1 MKQERRHRKQKP
13 LRDRPIALRI
23 FVGVVALALVFGGLW
38 LINLYKIR
46 KTVEAA
52 NAQYH
57 STYGAAEEST
67 VSEEQMNRQLQAAG
81 LTMDDDGNISMPG
94 VDMDAMLKMM
104 ESMGMKAG
112 FDESSLDPDS
122 VPEIE
127 STRSEDGTVTYRVN
141 GTEISDRPHLF
152 NFKEVVYNGVHY
164 KRNTAVKAWLIL
176 GVDNKG
182 SLQIDRDISEIGLSD
197 GIFLVAEDTSKNKVH
212 IIQIPRDT
220 MTTITVTDDNS
231 DPIGERVDHITRAWM
246 YGDNHAK
253 SGKYAMDAVSGVMGG
268 LPINGYMA
276 GSIDVIK
283 LLNDYIGGVEVTVEE
298 DGLEKADP
306 AFIKGE
312 TVLLEGDMAEKYL
325 RARDK
330 SIDFTAMTRMDRH
343 RQYAVAFENKL
354 LKLQKRNS
362 DTIPGMFDLI
372 EDNIMTDMSKGT
384 YLKIAMDVAVKDGAL
399 TENDF
404 STFEGRNV
412 VNEAEQLD
420 EFWPDYTQL
429 DKLTLDYFYRQ
440 I

>member
-23 FVGVVALALVFGGLW
+23 FVGVVALALVFGGIW

-330 SIDFTAMTRMDRH
+330 SIDFTAMTRMNRH

-420 EFWPDYTQL
+420 EFWPDYTQV

-440 I
+440 V

>member
-23 FVGVVALALVFGGLW
+23 FVGVVALALVFGGIW

-197 GIFLVAEDTSKNKVH
+197 GIFLVAEDTANNKVH

-354 LKLQKRNS
+354 LNLQKRNS

-420 EFWPDYTQL
+420 EFWPDYTQV

-440 I
+440 V

>member
-23 FVGVVALALVFGGLW
+23 FVGVVALALVFGGIW

-420 EFWPDYTQL
+420 EFWPDYTQV

-440 I
+440 V

>member
-23 FVGVVALALVFGGLW
+23 FVGVVALAIVFGGIW

-420 EFWPDYTQL
+420 EFWPDYTQV

-440 I
+440 V